1 MVINVIDLQEL
12 NYKDKIDI
20 NENIEFPKS
29 YYENTEIIDLK
40 DVKVSGVITCD
51 LEYNYLIDFNVTGTM
66 ILHDSVTY
74 EERPYDFETKIEETL
89 ENSCKTL
96 DLIEFLWHYIIL
108 EVPMRFTNS
117 EIKNIETDGYRV
129 ISEEEYVKK
138 NNPFSDFFEN

>member
-1 MVINVIDLQEL
+1 MIDLQEL
-12 NYKDKIDI
+12 NYKDKIIIDK
-20 NENIEFPKS
+20 NILIPKKI
-29 YYENTEIIDLK
+29 YENSDIIDLK
-40 DVKVSGVITCD
+40 DIHVNGEITCD
-51 LEYNYLIDFNVTGTM
+51 LEYNYVINFNVKGTM

-117 EIKNIETDGYRV
+117 DVDNIETDNYRV
-129 ISEEEYVKK
+129 ISEEEYIKK

>member
-12 NYKDKIDI
+12 NYKDKIIVDENVVIPNSYFANTDI
-20 NENIEFPKS
+20 ISLNDI
-29 YYENTEIIDLK
+29 
-40 DVKVSGVITCD
+40 KVSGLITCD
-51 LEYNYLIDFNVTGTM
+51 LEYNYLIDFEVTGTM

-117 EIKNIETDGYRV
+117 DVSTIETENYRV
-129 ISEEEYVKK
+129 ISEEEYIKK
-138 NNPFSDFFEN
+138 NKSFSDFFEN